1 MKYDD
6 NRSALDL
13 LKKMFLKANRY
24 GDKVQVGHAATL
36 RLMGD
41 IYVTLGADQ
50 KSEFD
55 SWQEVQIMI
64 LQMQKEKNK

>member
-1 MKYDD
+1 
-6 NRSALDL
+6 
-13 LKKMFLKANRY
+13 MFLKANRH
-24 GDKVQVGHAATL
+24 GDKVQIGHDATL

-41 IYVTLGADQ
+41 IYVTLSADQ

-64 LQMQKEKNK
+64 LQMQKEKNKN